1 MHIYE
6 IFCNILIVF
15 VELCRNARDCKAV
28 LDNICAPLTPC
39 SWHPGPVRGTIR
51 VAMRT
56 ILSKLA
62 SLLLAGLLC
71 LTIVS
76 MPRLS
81 TRPLPYTDRLINL
94 FSADTADGRCSDVET
109 ARMLVRSTGAQN
121 VITAANARANRVFVP
136 ASTAAQQRVV
146 AWAASPPLVAPER
159 TG

>member
-6 IFCNILIVF
+6 IFCNILIAF
-15 VELCRNARDCKAV
+15 VEICRNACECRAV
-28 LDNICAPLTPC
+28 ARSIRAQVACS
-39 SWHPGPVRGTIR
+39 SWHPWPVRDTI
-51 VAMRT
+51 VAAMMNV
-56 ILSKLA
+56 LSKLA

-81 TRPLPYTDRLINL
+81 TEPLPYTCRLINL
-94 FSADTADGRCSDVET
+94 FAGTTAVEADGGAETSREQACYAALANVVTTAT
-109 ARMLVRSTGAQN
+109 ARAD
-121 VITAANARANRVFVP
+121 RAFEP

-146 AWAASPPLVAPER
+146 AWAPAPPLVAPAR